1 MEAAPSPAVIAAR
14 SKIEGLVRRDRPGYS
29 MHWDLYLL
37 ILLFYLQR
45 AMTAATYKTTYASQ
59 EDMGPNDLPERSD
72 AAILALLDAIQG
84 AGGVLPMDIDPP
96 FGEPPKF
103 IVAFGTA
110 WAEAHAALM
119 AAEAAACTQDLSAR
133 DILSRSATE
142 PRTLHPAPSNKDT
155 EVDAAFEARGAR
167 VLAEAN
173 DALAVAANALAVAE
187 LKSEVA
193 SLRAEVK
200 ALSARK
206 ALPSLRD
213 FPAGECRAAG
223 YDAAQLK
230 SAGFSAAELK
240 VACAGAAE
248 LKAGGFSAPELKAAG
263 FSAAELSAASF
274 SGASIAQAFDLV
286 GRKAACATAR
296 ELRAEGFA
304 AAELKS
310 AGFTAAELKATGF
323 RAAELKAGGFSASEL
338 MAVGFSAA
346 ELKAGGVDNGDLYD
360 LGFRC
365 RDGHDRRTAVCHCGT
380 CQEHGCCSKP
390 NPFR

>member
-1 MEAAPSPAVIAAR
+1 M
-14 SKIEGLVRRDRPGYS
+14 
-29 MHWDLYLL
+29 
-37 ILLFYLQR
+37 QR
-45 AMTAATYKTTYASQ
+45 ATTAAKYKALLAAQ
-59 EDMGPNDLPERSD
+59 EDLGSEVFPARSD
-72 AAILALLDAIQG
+72 AAVLALLDAIQS
-84 AGGVLPMDIDPP
+84 AGGILPTDLDPP
-96 FGEPPKF
+96 FSKPPKF
-103 IVAFGTA
+103 LVDFGTA
-110 WAEAHAALM
+110 WAETHAALK
-119 AAEAAACTQDLSAR
+119 AAEMDARAAPLTAKATSSTQDLSAR
-133 DILSRSATE
+133 DILSRSTTE
-142 PRTLHPAPSNKDT
+142 LLALYPTPSSKDT
-155 EVDAAFEARGAR
+155 EIDAAFEAHGAR
-167 VLAEAN
+167 VFTE
-173 DALAVAANALAVAE
+173 ANALAVARLEAAHAVAVAE
-187 LKSEVA
+187 LKAEIA
-193 SLRAEVK
+193 SLRVEVK
-200 ALSARK
+200 ALFARK

-213 FPAGECRAAG
+213 YPAAECRAAG